1 MYVNAS
7 TPQIQATSKAT
18 TSAAKPP
25 PATTSPAAEPAV
37 KVNISPAALHAA
49 AAHRD
54 ADGDGD

>member
-1 MYVNAS
+1 MYINAS
-7 TPQIQATSKAT
+7 TPQIQATSSAGAAAPKA
-18 TSAAKPP
+18 
-25 PATTSPAAEPAV
+25 SPAAASPSAEPAV